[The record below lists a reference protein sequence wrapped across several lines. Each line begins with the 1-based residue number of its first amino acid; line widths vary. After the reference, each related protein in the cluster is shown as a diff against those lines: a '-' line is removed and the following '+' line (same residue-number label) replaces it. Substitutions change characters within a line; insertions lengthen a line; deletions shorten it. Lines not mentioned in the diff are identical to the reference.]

1 MKIKKFTKIISVLVA
16 SVLICSLFLTG
27 CGSKESDIKDAEQAT
42 KEEQK
47 NVEDTEV
54 LKVALILAGSISD
67 GSWNGGAYDG
77 LTWLEDN
84 RDDIETTYVEN
95 ITSDDS
101 AAVLQNFVD
110 EGYNVII
117 AFAQEF
123 SDQVD
128 EIAEANPD
136 VYFIDTNTSATDRPA
151 NVTAL
156 NGNQGE
162 GAFLVGVIGASLSK
176 TGKIGTVE
184 GFEFASLSDNATS
197 YIAGAKY
204 VNPDI
209 EVVTSY
215 VGSWTDV
222 EKAKQTAVAQIES
235 GVDFIYASGD
245 SIGLGIIEGC
255 AQEGVP
261 VIGYGSDLNEL
272 APEYV
277 VSTVNWNVG
286 ISFSSIFNKIQD
298 GTFESTVYDASLA
311 DGSIFLADYHGTI
324 DEELQNEVEK
334 VKEKIISGEI
344 KTK

>member
-1 MKIKKFTKIISVLVA
+1 MKRITKYTKFT
-16 SVLICSLFLTG
+16 SLLAVSLLTFALLLTG
-27 CGSKESDIKDAEQAT
+27 CSNQTSASADT
-42 KEEQK
+42 
-47 NVEDTEV
+47 EDTDDGEKT
-54 LKVALILAGSISD
+54 LKIALVLAGSISD

-77 LTWLEDN
+77 ITWLEEN

-95 ITSDDS
+95 ITTDDS
-101 AAVLQNFVD
+101 LAVLQNFVD
-110 EGYNVII
+110 EGYDVII

-128 EIAEANPD
+128 EIAASNPD
-136 VYFIDTNTSATDRPA
+136 IYFIDTNTAATDRPA

-162 GAFLVGVIGASLSK
+162 AAFLVGVIGASLSQS
-176 TGKIGTVE
+176 GKIGTVE
-184 GFEFASLSDNATS
+184 GFEYADLSDNAVGYT
-197 YIAGAKY
+197 AGAKY

-222 EKAKQTAVAQIES
+222 EKAKQTTLAQIES
-235 GVDFIYASGD
+235 GVDFVYASGD

-255 AQEGVP
+255 AEAGVP

-277 VSTVNWNVG
+277 VSTVNWNAG
-286 ISFSSIFNKIQD
+286 ISFNTILDKILD

-311 DGSIFLADYHGTI
+311 DGSLTLADYHGTI
-324 DEELQNEVEK
+324 DEELQNTVEE

-344 KTK
+344 AVK